1 MSAKKAQLPKN
12 STKIRAAIIR
22 AALTVAANEPWEF
35 VSPLTIAEEAGIE
48 LDVLQGVFLTK
59 QDIVKAIIDD
69 LDAQVEQA
77 SSVVDDDVSVRD
89 RLFDILM
96 ERIELANQDRDAHIS
111 FLKAFGWTK
120 EAACSDIRFLMGS
133 MTRMAKCAGIDTEG
147 LFGGMRVGGLAV
159 AYSWVLMTWMRDTSP
174 DLGKT
179 MAELDRTLVRA
190 EGLADYLNIQS

>member
-1 MSAKKAQLPKN
+1 
-12 STKIRAAIIR
+12 
-22 AALTVAANEPWEF
+22 
-35 VSPLTIAEEAGIE
+35 
-48 LDVLQGVFLTK
+48 
-59 QDIVKAIIDD
+59 
-69 LDAQVEQA
+69 
-77 SSVVDDDVSVRD
+77 
-89 RLFDILM
+89 
-96 ERIELANQDRDAHIS
+96 
-111 FLKAFGWTK
+111 
-120 EAACSDIRFLMGS
+120 MGS